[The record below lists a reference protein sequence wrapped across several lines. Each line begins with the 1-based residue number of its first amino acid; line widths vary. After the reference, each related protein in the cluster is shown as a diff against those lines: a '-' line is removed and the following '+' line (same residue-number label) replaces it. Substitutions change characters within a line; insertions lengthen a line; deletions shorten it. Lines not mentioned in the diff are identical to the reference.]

1 MIDIERV
8 IKVVDWL
15 IFEKIVKSRK
25 DLALKM
31 GYTESSMS
39 QILNQKVPLSER
51 FIKKLSILDDRINI
65 DWVMGG
71 DGDMLQESIIANDL
85 DIKKIREELGISQE
99 KLAEMIGVS
108 PRTIQNWE
116 AGTKIPSSKHA
127 ILRGLMPKKQTFYG
141 GEDEF
146 EDVAAPRPPEEERP
160 PRKLIPF
167 YDDVSTIGGINQL
180 GANMDAVTEPT
191 EYIDAGD
198 WFRDA
203 TAAIRHYGESMVE
216 YPTGCILALKEVQ
229 DRELIVPGR
238 DYVVETSEYRVT
250 KRIQK
255 GNEPGYITAYSTNQ
269 ETYKDG
275 RLIHE
280 PFDIPLRAV
289 SRIYLVLGYV
299 VKKNGGAMLFNAK

>member
-1 MIDIERV
+1 MF
-8 IKVVDWL
+8 IKSL
-15 IFEKIVKSRK
+15 GIGQGAFEKAVGLSNGYVNNIRKSIQPDK
-25 DLALKM
+25 IQKIALC
-31 GYTESSMS
+31 YPT
-39 QILNQKVPLSER
+39 LNTGWLLTGDGEMLKGQTYYG
-51 FIKKLSILDDRINI
+51 
-65 DWVMGG
+65 GG
-71 DGDMLQESIIANDL
+71 D
-85 DIKKIREELGISQE
+85 ELEQV
-99 KLAEMIGVS
+99 AE
-108 PRTIQNWE
+108 
-116 AGTKIPSSKHA
+116 
-127 ILRGLMPKKQTFYG
+127 
-141 GEDEF
+141 
-146 EDVAAPRPPEEERP
+146 PRPPEEERP

-180 GANMDAVTEPT
+180 GANMDAVTQPT

-216 YPTGCILALKEVQ
+216 YPPGCILAIKEVQ

-269 ETYKDG
+269 ETYSDG

-289 SRIYLVLGYV
+289 SHMYLVLGYV
-299 VKKNGGAMLFNAK
+299 VKKNGGSMLFNAK